1 MLEAG
6 PFLTVDRLIPT
17 SDADETYDC
26 FIFTKGPQGKEK
38 CKYVG
43 STDIGCFEAEPV
55 SIESTSG
62 PLVFGDLDFATDP
75 DAVGPFYGLEIDYE
89 VLSVGNPPIEPG
101 LDESLGFLCL
111 EGPYAA
117 CPSSWLNDDLLTLS
131 FPNYPGTTGG
141 SLLFANNT
149 YVGSDAIAGT
159 NTTPDEGSPVVPN
172 TLYSCFSVVENS
184 CSPSSRPECSEPV
197 ELISPP
203 VLARNAPDP
212 ANPLTPLP
220 LFTSEN
226 AGSVTAIA
234 IARMPLTRRAMPWT
248 SSTCGRARARAR
260 GSPLSAMEHRRSV
273 PSPAL
278 TRIRSIAFCGRA
290 RASSAVDATRTPP
303 TSATGRL
310 RELRRST
317 AQSGAWKSLPAVLLL
332 LLVCLNRAS
341 PHADRDTM
349 VDSFTPVNGVCICNV
364 SCIYMW
370 TESDLVTRQPWLRGD
385 DYHRL

>member
-1 MLEAG
+1 
-6 PFLTVDRLIPT
+6 
-17 SDADETYDC
+17 
-26 FIFTKGPQGKEK
+26 
-38 CKYVG
+38 
-43 STDIGCFEAEPV
+43 V
-55 SIESTSG
+55 SIEGTSG
-62 PLVFGDLDFATDP
+62 PLVFGDVDFATDP
-75 DAVGPFYGLEIDYE
+75 DAVGAFYGLEIDYE
-89 VLSVGNPPIEPG
+89 VLGVGFPPIEPG
-101 LDESLGFLCL
+101 LDDSLGFLCL

-226 AGSVTAIA
+226 AGSVTAA
-234 IARMPLTRRAMPWT
+234 CDRTY
-248 SSTCGRARARAR
+248 
-260 GSPLSAMEHRRSV
+260 
-273 PSPAL
+273 
-278 TRIRSIAFCGRA
+278 
-290 RASSAVDATRTPP
+290 AVDQEGDALDVFNMWTCTGAGAWFPIVCDGTPQERVITGFDAP
-303 TSATGRL
+303 IDCILWQGQGELGGGCHPDSPNQCNWQASGAEAFYSPIWSVEVTSA
-310 RELRRST
+310 
-317 AQSGAWKSLPAVLLL
+317 
-332 LLVCLNRAS
+332 
-341 PHADRDTM
+341 
-349 VDSFTPVNGVCICNV
+349 
-364 SCIYMW
+364 
-370 TESDLVTRQPWLRGD
+370 
-385 DYHRL
+385 